1 MELKILEERPNP
13 LLKRTEYRFE
23 VTHGTQ
29 ATPKRDDVRAEL
41 AKLVKAPKERVVI
54 ERMHARYGTA
64 VSIGEA
70 HAYQTKEAA
79 LATARAHVLI
89 RNGLKEKPQKGTPPA
104 AEPTPTP
111 APAAAAPK
119 EG

>member
-23 VTHGTQ
+23 VAHGTQ
-29 ATPKRDDVRAEL
+29 ATPKREEVRAEL
-41 AKLVKAPKERVVI
+41 AKAIKAPKDRVVI

-64 VSIGEA
+64 VSLGEA

-79 LATARAHVLI
+79 LATARAHILI
-89 RNGLKEKPQKGTPPA
+89 RNGLKEKPQKGPAGA
-104 AEPTPTP
+104 AE
-111 APAAAAPK
+111 AAAAPAPAPPK